1 MSGRWPTPPA
11 DDSLAS
17 VSVVTVSVPTM
28 TLMSLTPGTAYS
40 VRVRGLCDI
49 GNCSPWSNTLQFATT
64 TSSFLKMWQMCI
76 FFLLV

>member
-28 TLMSLTPGTAYS
+28 TLMSLTSGTAYS

-49 GNCSPWSNTLQFATT
+49 GNCSP
-64 TSSFLKMWQMCI
+64 
-76 FFLLV
+76 